1 MSPNT
6 FIAEWPKNWDRW
18 NNHEKQQH
26 LNRFKTVISSQ
37 KALLVVKG
45 AAALPNNQARLNG
58 FIDVFWVVS
67 DGGLLLLIPYLLT
80 LHKVWRKCSLRLFVV
95 MTRAEENPIDL
106 KRRAESHL
114 NNVRITA
121 LVEVVDLTIAENEAL
136 DMYVRTI
143 DATRRGSL
151 QQKMEE
157 YAQRRAK
164 ESGEAGTSPLNS
176 ETKTRDLMSLFE
188 SPDLR
193 KSPDTVPRSVS
204 LKDLEEAERTALA
217 NKKKSVINSEQKIE
231 LSENHVSYFIFYI

>member
-18 NNHEKQQH
+18 NNNEKQQH
-26 LNRFKTVISSQ
+26 LNRFKTVMSAR

-58 FIDVFWVVS
+58 HIDVFWVVS

-95 MTRAEENPIDL
+95 MTRAEENPVDL
-106 KRRAESHL
+106 KRRAEAHL

-143 DATRRGSL
+143 DASRRGSL

-157 YAQRRAK
+157 YNQRRAK
-164 ESGEAGTSPLNS
+164 ESAEGAQSPVNS
-176 ETKTRDLMSLFE
+176 SIKGQDLMSLFE
-188 SPDLR
+188 SPELR
-193 KSPDTVPRSVS
+193 KSMDCVPRSMS

-217 NKKKSVINSEQKIE
+217 NKKKAIITSEQKAE
-231 LSENHVSYFIFYI
+231 MNNENHVNVFL